1 MDQSNKADNANN
13 QNDLT
18 YRWSIG
24 HYVLVSLLIL
34 MAVIVVLIVA
44 SRWLNTSISDR
55 VQFVTA
61 NLLNALIFAAIVA
74 QVVIYRNQRDI
85 MQRQAD
91 SFDIVERAYVGIKEM
106 LVEQMEV
113 GKPLIVMIVFQNG
126 GRTPAWDVKCTANL
140 ILYPP
145 RRYKPSELSLKGA
158 FFLPAGFDKQ
168 RPVVFDFSPTAEDL
182 EKILAGEIQIIVYG
196 KLE

>member
-1 MDQSNKADNANN
+1 MDQSNRADNANN

-113 GKPLIVMIVFQNG
+113 GQAFDSHD
-126 GRTPAWDVKCTANL
+126 RF
-140 ILYPP
+140 
-145 RRYKPSELSLKGA
+145 SEWRAHASVG
-158 FFLPAGFDKQ
+158 
-168 RPVVFDFSPTAEDL
+168 T
-182 EKILAGEIQIIVYG
+182 
-196 KLE
+196 